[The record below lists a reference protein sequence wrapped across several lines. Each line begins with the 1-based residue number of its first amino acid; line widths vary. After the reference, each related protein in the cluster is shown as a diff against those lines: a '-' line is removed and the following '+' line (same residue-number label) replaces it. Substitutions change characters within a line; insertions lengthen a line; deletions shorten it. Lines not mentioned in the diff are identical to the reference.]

1 LAHGVSL
8 DAASE
13 RSGRQSLPC
22 YVGRC
27 IKTQGPKSPKRTQT
41 ATARSVPRCCAII
54 SHRRICS
61 PCARPSMSA
70 LLVTPLIALTWRYE
84 AMREDCCKRR
94 AHRDAGPRSRGEAAP
109 RRQWGTHVKES
120 VEDQF
125 IDCSAVCTQGALN
138 PAANMRSNNAPFS
151 SVVTKQLAL

>member
-1 LAHGVSL
+1 
-8 DAASE
+8 
-13 RSGRQSLPC
+13 
-22 YVGRC
+22 
-27 IKTQGPKSPKRTQT
+27 
-41 ATARSVPRCCAII
+41 
-54 SHRRICS
+54 
-61 PCARPSMSA
+61 MSA